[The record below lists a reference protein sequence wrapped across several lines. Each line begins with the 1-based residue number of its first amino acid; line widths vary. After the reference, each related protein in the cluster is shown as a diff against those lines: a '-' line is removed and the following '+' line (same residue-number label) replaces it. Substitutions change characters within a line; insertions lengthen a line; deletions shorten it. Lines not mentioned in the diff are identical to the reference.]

1 MNKPLSINK
10 LVKKLKLLY
19 KQLFILSEIILLI
32 KLLTKHA

>member
-19 KQLFILSEIILLI
+19 KQLFILRKIILLI

>member
-19 KQLFILSEIILLI
+19 KQLFILSKIILLI